1 MRRLLAAVVLSCV
14 AATTTAGESI
24 SRIAFGSCAMQ
35 TKTQP
40 IWDVIT
46 KQKPD
51 LFLFIGDAIYAD
63 YDGKEAYT
71 PTEETLKRDWGLL
84 ANEPHYKAFSSQV
97 SIMATWDNHDY
108 GKHDGGAEFELKDL
122 TKQHF
127 LDFFQEPQGS
137 ERRRTP
143 GIYDARVFGPA
154 GKRVQVILLDTR
166 WFKGTARRDKRSK
179 DERQAAGLAGS
190 MGKYLP
196 NSEPD
201 VTLLG
206 NEQWRW
212 LETQLQQPAVVRL
225 IVSGTQ
231 VIADG
236 KHMDEWGNYPL
247 ERQRLFDLIRRTQ
260 AQGAIILSGNVHFAE
275 LSKLDTEGLELY
287 DFTASGLTHT
297 NAAYAAAAN
306 PYRVAGPYDGLN
318 FGMVE
323 IDWDAEPSPV
333 VRLVAMNSDGEP
345 VFEHRL
351 PLSELRRY

>member
-1 MRRLLAAVVLSCV
+1 MKSLVVVFALFSATAALAEQSV
-14 AATTTAGESI
+14 
-24 SRIAFGSCAMQ
+24 SRIAFGSCAAQ
-35 TKTQP
+35 TKAQP
-40 IWDVIT
+40 IWEVIV
-46 KQKPD
+46 KQEPD

-84 ANEPHYKAFSSQV
+84 ANEPHYKAFSSQIP
-97 SIMATWDNHDY
+97 IMATWDNHDY
-108 GKHDGGAEFELKDL
+108 GKHDGGGEFELKDV
-122 TKQHF
+122 TKRHF
-127 LDFFQEPQGS
+127 LEFFREPQDS

-143 GIYDARVFGPA
+143 GIYDARVFGPE

-166 WFKGTARRDKRSK
+166 WFKGPALRDKRGK
-179 DERQAAGLAGS
+179 EERQAAGLTGS

-196 NSEPD
+196 NNDPE

-206 NEQWRW
+206 SEQWRW
-212 LETQLQQPAVVRL
+212 LEKQLQQPAEVRL

-231 VIADG
+231 VIADQ

-247 ERQRLFDLIRRTQ
+247 ERQRLIDLIVRTQ
-260 AQGAIILSGNVHFAE
+260 ARGVIVLTGNVHFAE
-275 LSKLDTEGLELY
+275 LSKLDAEGVELY
-287 DFTASGLTHT
+287 DFTSSGLTHT

-323 IDWDAEPSPV
+323 IDWDARPSPV
-333 VRLVAMNSDGEP
+333 IRLVAMNSDGEP

-351 PLSELRRY
+351 LLSELKRH